1 MTIVALTLE
10 ERFLQIRCDS
20 NGLRVHRQLSDS
32 DFERFKQW
40 SSSYVA
46 ALSRELSR
54 HTMLQIGGQMR
65 EWLDGGE
72 RCLERVLNTAEPP
85 LVLEFST
92 VRADPEAREF
102 LDAPWELLADASG
115 CWAERGSLV
124 YCPVRRLDPLPP
136 SPYKLSAVFMAAAP
150 KGVGQL
156 RFEDEEAAILKA
168 THDSGMDLV
177 VEESGTL
184 RLLRSRVAEENPDVV
199 HISCHGRLKPQP
211 ALLLEDEFGD
221 SSPAS
226 MQDLVLG
233 LAGHRPR
240 LLFLS
245 ACQTAMSD
253 DVVSSL
259 VWLLVQSAAPA
270 VVGWAGSV
278 RDHEATEFARFLY
291 RRLAEGEPLA
301 KAVAYARLDLLSPA
315 PGFQPSTAVGQS
327 RDWHLARLYLGPTGG
342 GILAT
347 GRQGR
352 RGGVRGYAHKAFLNR
367 QKQEVPV
374 AGPLEFVGRRRQ
386 LQSILREFSKPL
398 GERRAGVFIH
408 GVGRQGKSSLAARV
422 ADRLEGRDY
431 KVLVVHGRNDAPAIL
446 QAFSA
451 GGREVDAL
459 VKAHLKAVEE
469 DPENLQTAL
478 GKLLEGPCC
487 QVKKDGADKV
497 LERPVLLVIDDFEQA
512 LEGQQ
517 GGGRHRLKSNCVES
531 IRATLKAFDRAAT
544 DSRLLFTSRF
554 QFTLPDAG
562 RELANLLLDVPL
574 PPMEPYESEKQAAAK
589 LKTSEDQVGGEEARI
604 AQIVDIARLLSA
616 KGELDRALKLHQEQ
630 LAIVEALGEK
640 RERAITLGDIARLL
654 SAKGEVDQALKLH
667 QEKLAIVEALGDLD
681 GVANTHWSIAQIE
694 LQEQHFQ
701 QAFERLADSYAIN
714 FKLGRL
720 DGICRVGLDFGRLLC
735 AAGRREEGLAV
746 LERSRDGFAQLGQSE
761 HARYVQS
768 IIKEIQS
775 K

>member
-1 MTIVALTLE
+1 
-10 ERFLQIRCDS
+10 
-20 NGLRVHRQLSDS
+20 
-32 DFERFKQW
+32 
-40 SSSYVA
+40 
-46 ALSRELSR
+46 
-54 HTMLQIGGQMR
+54 
-65 EWLDGGE
+65 
-72 RCLERVLNTAEPP
+72 
-85 LVLEFST
+85 
-92 VRADPEAREF
+92 
-102 LDAPWELLADASG
+102 
-115 CWAERGSLV
+115 
-124 YCPVRRLDPLPP
+124 
-136 SPYKLSAVFMAAAP
+136 
-150 KGVGQL
+150 
-156 RFEDEEAAILKA
+156 
-168 THDSGMDLV
+168 MDLV

-184 RLLRSRVAEENPDVV
+184 RLLRSRVPEENPDVV

-221 SSPAS
+221 SSAAS
-226 MQDLVLG
+226 TQDLVLG

-301 KAVAYARLDLLSPA
+301 QAVAYARLDLLSPA

-352 RGGVRGYAHKAFLNR
+352 RGGLRGHAHKAFLNR

-589 LKTSEDQVGGEEARI
+589 LKTSQEQVDGAEARI
-604 AQIVDIARLLSA
+604 AQIVETSKGNPGLQDWLFRMALENPESCDRCLKDMAGFLE
-616 KGELDRALKLHQEQ
+616 KGEQPDEQEVLKFL
-630 LAIVEALGEK
+630 
-640 RERAITLGDIARLL
+640 
-654 SAKGEVDQALKLH
+654 
-667 QEKLAIVEALGDLD
+667 EKLALDSIVKLLSPAQKEALRASTL
-681 GVANTHWSIAQIE
+681 
-694 LQEQHFQ
+694 FQ
-701 QAFERLADSYAIN
+701 LPVPQPVMAALA
-714 FKLGRL
+714 
-720 DGICRVGLDFGRLLC
+720 
-735 AAGRREEGLAV
+735 
-746 LERSRDGFAQLGQSE
+746 
-761 HARYVQS
+761 
-768 IIKEIQS
+768 
-775 K
+775 